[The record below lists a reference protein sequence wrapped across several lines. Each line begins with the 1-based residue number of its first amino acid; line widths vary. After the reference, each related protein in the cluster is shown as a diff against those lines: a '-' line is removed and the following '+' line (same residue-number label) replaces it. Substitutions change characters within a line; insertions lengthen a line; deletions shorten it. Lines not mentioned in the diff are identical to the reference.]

1 MTRNN
6 FSKLKSFLLILL
18 ALVLS
23 VSLCFTVACS
33 KPNESNSDTND
44 ENYTKV
50 EKDEQELTNGN
61 FEFGTVL
68 VEGEDFPYTSVN
80 GWTRSTDNS
89 AQSSKVNSGIVSTD
103 ADTFKVTIENLAEK
117 NSTFKAWALDKFSI
131 DEDTVKNDLSTAN
144 PTWDDEKLDEETAIK
159 VNELIAT
166 AFGNPSVPTGVTGKK
181 VYMLN
186 NYVDANNGI
195 GTAQKVTSS
204 KTFTLSQNGYGKF
217 TVWVN
222 TAHVKSA
229 NVLNN
234 GANVRVT
241 STVASVTQGDYAI
254 SDINTNGAWAKY
266 EIYVEGSEFA
276 DTTLKLTLGLGYGNG
291 SSVFAENY
299 AEGTVYFDECSFEE
313 IEKADYETALGAT
326 TADKLGFYKSSNT
339 ERVES
344 QNITNNQ
351 AFLSLTSTYFDSYAL
366 VDTDFDG
373 AITSSNT
380 GASFVPQGATANHVV
395 NADNVKV
402 TLNKASYTLNFNS
415 NKFVLSG
422 ESYALV
428 KFTVDTTFNKYA
440 RSGMTAYVFDT
451 YNGATN
457 HVTAF
462 DNVIINDGESKDF
475 TIIVK
480 NNFDFTRTFWLSL
493 VFGPANVTTTTDAT
507 YYLTGEATISNV
519 SVNNGSL
526 DVEYYNEDT
535 ATDSSV
541 ANNEYFYNVFSL
553 ASTSSTNTFTTAIY
567 ADYTAD
573 FTEENETTNYTFKE
587 GYSSLGT
594 ITHKASPVA
603 NYNGIADYNKTYTQ
617 NFSNDNAGVINTANI
632 GSYSYPN
639 IQDALAGTYTSEKNI
654 QPLMIYNDTAT
665 NFGFTGATRTIA
677 ANGYETVSVKVR
689 VVGDATA
696 YVYLVNTAKG
706 DDLLKVLSHDF
717 TADDET
723 VHSNK
728 IYLSVT
734 ADDMDTDGWA
744 TLKFYVASGKDA
756 ISYRIEMW
764 NGARKTEGET
774 VTGSQG
780 YVFFDELTFG
790 TSFDETGILTE
801 AEKEIITEAD
811 KIYYTRKLDE
821 VEIEYNSN
829 QTNANDKV
837 SYSAGVVW
845 ADNFDQDNNGTFLY
859 AIYNTINPTA
869 INPNTTPEEDE
880 TPTST
885 GCQDVD
891 ASTFWLSLSSILLGV
906 ALVVA
911 MIMLLVKKLKNKFVR
926 RKSDAK
932 SHYKVTSRNKALAS
946 AKAAKKAKPTE
957 EVVEENDEFDADE
970 ETAEEETEEYT
981 YGEVLE
987 DFSDEE
993 TTDVE
998 ETEEVTQEDVEQ
1010 AIEDSKEVATE
1021 ETTDDADLDD
1031 EDDK

>member
-33 KPNESNSDTND
+33 KPNESNNNTKD

-68 VEGEDFPYTSVN
+68 VEGKDFPYTSTN

-103 ADTFKVTIENLAEK
+103 ADTFKLTIENLAEK

-131 DEDTVKNDLSTAN
+131 DEDTVRNDLSTAN

-159 VNELIAT
+159 INELIAT

-181 VYMLN
+181 IYMLN

-204 KTFTLSQNGYGKF
+204 KTFTLSKNGYGKF

-229 NVLNN
+229 NVLDN
-234 GANVRVT
+234 GANIRVT

-254 SDINTNGAWAKY
+254 SSINTNGAWAKY
-266 EIYVEGSEFA
+266 EIFVEGSEFA
-276 DTTLKLTLGLGYGNG
+276 DTTLKLSLGLGYGNG

-299 AEGTVYFDECSFEE
+299 AEGTVYFDECAFEE
-313 IEKADYETALGAT
+313 IEKADYKTALGSN
-326 TADKLGFYKSSNT
+326 TADKIGFYKSSNT
-339 ERVES
+339 ERIES
-344 QNITNNQ
+344 QSIANNQ
-351 AFLSLTSTYFDSYAL
+351 AFLSFTSSYFDSYAL
-366 VDTDFDG
+366 VDSEFNG
-373 AITSSNT
+373 AITSSNS
-380 GASFVPQGATANHVV
+380 GASAMPQGATASHVV
-395 NADNVKV
+395 NTDNVKIN
-402 TLNKASYTLNFNS
+402 LNKASYTLNFNS
-415 NKFVLSG
+415 SKFALDG

-451 YNGATN
+451 FNGATN

-462 DNVIINDGESKDF
+462 DNVMINDGESQDF

-480 NNFDFTRTFWLSL
+480 NNFDFARTFWLSL

-519 SVNNGSL
+519 TINNGSL
-526 DVEYYNEDT
+526 DAETYNDDT
-535 ATDSSV
+535 ATD
-541 ANNEYFYNVFSL
+541 ATDENNEYFYNVFSL
-553 ASTSSTNTFTTAIY
+553 ASSTTTNTFTTPIH

-573 FTEENETTNYTFKE
+573 FTEENENTNYTFKE

-603 NYNGIADYNKTYTQ
+603 NYNGIADYKKTYTQ
-617 NFSNDNAGVINTANI
+617 NATNNNAGVINTANI
-632 GSYSYPN
+632 TNYSYTD
-639 IQDALAGTYTSEKNI
+639 IASALASTYTSEKNI
-654 QPLMIYNDTAT
+654 QPLMIYNETAT
-665 NFGFTGATRTIA
+665 NYGFTSASRTIA
-677 ANGYETVSVKVR
+677 ANGYETISIKVR
-689 VVGDATA
+689 VVGNATA

-706 DDLLKVLSHDF
+706 DDLLNVLSLDF
-717 TADDET
+717 TADDAT
-723 VHSNK
+723 VYSNK
-728 IYLSVT
+728 LYLSVT
-734 ADDMDTDGWA
+734 ADDMDTNGWA
-744 TLKFYVASGKDA
+744 TLKFYVATGKDA

-764 NGARKTEGET
+764 NGERYSEGET

-790 TSFDETGILTE
+790 TSFDETGVLNE
-801 AEKEIITEAD
+801 AEKELITEAD

-821 VEIEYNSN
+821 VEIEYNSK
-829 QTNANDKV
+829 QTNESDKV

-859 AIYNTINPTA
+859 AIYKTINPTA
-869 INPNTTPEEDE
+869 IDPNKAPAEDE
-880 TPTST
+880 KAPAT

-911 MIMLLVKKLKNKFVR
+911 MVMLLVKKLKNKFVR

-946 AKAAKKAKPTE
+946 AKATKKAKPAE
-957 EVVEENDEFDADE
+957 EIVSENDEFDTDE
-970 ETAEEETEEYT
+970 ETVEETEEYT
-981 YGEVLE
+981 YGDVLE

-993 TTDVE
+993 TTDAE
-998 ETEEVTQEDVEQ
+998 QAEEVTQEDVEQ

-1021 ETTDDADLDD
+1021 ETTDDGLDD